1 MMQWNAL
8 INSERS
14 GERKSAQRPLRS
26 SFEVDYDRII
36 FSYPFRRMQD
46 KTQVFPLPVEDF
58 VHSRL
63 THSLEVSSVGRSLGK
78 RVGENVLKINPKLK
92 EEGITVNDFG
102 SIISVA
108 SLAHDLGNPPF
119 GHSGEDAISSA
130 LEKNIPQELKEQLTG
145 KEYKDII
152 TFEGNAQGFRILN
165 SLYPG
170 LKLTYTSL
178 AAFIKYPRESI
189 ISNPNKKRKSHSKY
203 GFFQTEKDVVKDIF
217 QKLEIPSLSNTD
229 IVYLRHP
236 LNFLVEAADDICYNI
251 IDLEDGCRLGL
262 INYHDTKALFKNILK
277 DKLKEDK
284 LSKIASIN
292 ERISLMRSMAIGQLI
307 EEVVEV
313 YLDNEQNIMNGTFDY
328 PLIALVNSNNALE
341 HINKVSIE
349 KIYRAQQVIERE
361 IAGFA
366 TIEGLV
372 DELIHL
378 INKEQHQYRKK
389 RNKVLFRLLPMEYQ
403 NNLEHS
409 NSVYEA
415 LRVIIDFIS
424 GLTDSHAV
432 ALYKNLKGYQLG
444 K

>member
-8 INSERS
+8 INGERS

-203 GFFQTEKDVVKDIF
+203 GFFQTEKDVVKDVF

-277 DKLKEDK
+277 DKLKEDR

-328 PLIALVNSNNALE
+328 PLIALVNSKNTLE

-389 RNKVLFRLLPMEYQ
+389 RNKVLFRFLPMEYK

>member
-8 INSERS
+8 INCERP

-78 RVGENVLKINPKLK
+78 RVGENVLKNNPKLT

-203 GFFQTEKDVVKDIF
+203 GFFQTEKDAVKDIF
-217 QKLEIPSLSNTD
+217 QKLEIPSLSNSD

-277 DKLKEDK
+277 DRLKEDK
-284 LSKIASIN
+284 LSKITSTH

-313 YLDNEQNIMNGTFDY
+313 YLDNEQNILNGTFDN

-341 HINKVSIE
+341 HINNVSIE
-349 KIYRAQQVIERE
+349 KIYRARQVIERE

-378 INKEQHQYRKK
+378 INKAQHQYRKK
-389 RNKVLFRLLPMEYQ
+389 RNNVLFRLLPMEYQ
-403 NNLEHS
+403 DNLEHS
-409 NSVYEA
+409 DSVYKA